1 VENDK
6 NARLDKREENLAAR
20 KKGNIPTP
28 AAPSSSSSS
37 SSAATDPKASGSS
50 SSSSGSGGA
59 RPAAGDKGKMKLRV
73 PISNGKPTGKGKGAA
88 GGRKGAGF
96 EGKTGGFLNKA
107 KGGHKKEGKKR

>member
-1 VENDK
+1 MENDK

-28 AAPSSSSSS
+28 AAPSSSS
-37 SSAATDPKASGSS
+37 ATDPKASSSS

-59 RPAAGDKGKMKLRV
+59 RPAAGDKGKMKPRV